1 MINIL
6 AVEDNFTTGTLIRSE
21 LGECGF
27 NVTVSSSAEE
37 ALDLLIAGTT
47 FDLIIL
53 DFHLPGEQG
62 PEFYRRLGMDT
73 KYRDIPI
80 IPFTSQLEAS
90 SSTANDLLRSYDI
103 SKTVIDKIPGLSDR
117 LTSPIVSKGSSESAR
132 ELPAGLY
139 VAIATALRKKG
150 ILNPPGFR
158 DRLKIVL
165 QTISAHKGE

>member
-6 AVEDNFTTGTLIRSE
+6 AIEDNLSTGNVIRTE
-21 LGECGF
+21 LEECGF
-27 NVTVSSSAEE
+27 KVVVSPSAEQ
-37 ALDLLIAGTT
+37 ALALLKTGAK

-53 DFHLPGEQG
+53 DFYLPGEQG
-62 PEFYRRLGMDT
+62 PEFYRWLGMDENF
-73 KYRDIPI
+73 RDIPI

-90 SSTANDLLRSYDI
+90 SPTANDLVRSYNI
-103 SKTVIDKIPGLSDR
+103 SKTVNDRIPGLSDR
-117 LTSPIVSKGSSESAR
+117 LTSPIVSKGSSESLC

-150 ILNPPGFR
+150 ILNPPDFR

-165 QTISAHKGE
+165 KTISAHKGE